1 MVLEPEKKSGYDTMN
16 GLIVEGTSD
25 LNSNPRIE
33 VFGMFYDERDSRNL
47 AMLNTNKILLLV
59 IFKLNYF
66 FSFCF

>member
-47 AMLNTNKILLLV
+47 AMHINSNIHCEQ
-59 IFKLNYF
+59 Y
-66 FSFCF
+66 